1 MSYPNTAFLLD
12 SGPRVWSS
20 LEDQHLQLCR
30 ELSAR
35 GSKPLLIFA
44 KALPTA
50 MQERFERAG
59 AGVAAINY
67 EDGAVNYYK
76 ELQKLIE
83 RNSLERFHVTFFDYF
98 RAIGWLARLQG
109 TQSIVYEMGNGGVFK
124 AQSWKRQ
131 LLRFRNRVMTAPFV
145 RVIAISEYIKEQLI
159 AAGIPEEKI
168 SVRYLGVDTER
179 FKPDDSARTRL
190 ASEYAIGPD
199 EIVLST
205 VSYLRPIKN
214 PQIIVQACG
223 LLAQRG
229 VRARLFVAGDGEM
242 WAELQRLT
250 AQLGITERVHW
261 LGLVSNP
268 VPLLQA
274 SDLFLLATV
283 GEAFGLVL
291 PEAMACGVPVV
302 GAYAGAIPEVVKDGE
317 TGLLVKPLDA
327 VSLADGIEK
336 LARNTALRKTM
347 ARQATARVTEMF
359 TLKQS
364 AANTLKIYDSLSGTL
379 DYVVGRP

>member
-35 GSKPLLIFA
+35 GSKPLLVFA
-44 KALPTA
+44 KSLPTA
-50 MQERFERAG
+50 IQERFEQAG
-59 AGVAAINY
+59 AAVAAINY
-67 EDGAVNYYK
+67 EDGAVNYHR
-76 ELQKLIE
+76 ELQKLVE
-83 RNSLERFHVTFFDYF
+83 QYSLERLHVTFFDYF
-98 RAIGWLARLQG
+98 RAIGWLGRLQG
-109 TQSIVYEMGNGGVFK
+109 TKSIVYEMGNGGVFK
-124 AQSWKRQ
+124 ATSWKKQ
-131 LLRFRNRVMTAPFV
+131 LLHFRNRVMTTPYD
-145 RVIAISEYIKEQLI
+145 RIIAISEYIKGQLL
-159 AAGIPEEKI
+159 AAGIPPEKI

-179 FKPDDSARTRL
+179 FKPDATARQRL
-190 ASEYAIGPD
+190 AREYALAPD

-229 VRARLFVAGDGEM
+229 VPVRLFVAGDGEM
-242 WAELQRLT
+242 LPELKQLT

-261 LGLVSNP
+261 LGLVSNA

-291 PEAMACGVPVV
+291 PEAMACGLPVV
-302 GAYAGAIPEVVKDGE
+302 GACAGAIPEVVKDGV
-317 TGLLVKPLDA
+317 TGLLVQPLDPI
-327 VSLADGIEK
+327 SLADGIEK
-336 LARNTALRKTM
+336 LARNTALRQTM
-347 ARQATARVTEMF
+347 AEQATARVSEMF

-364 AANTLKIYDSLSGTL
+364 AANTLKIYDSLMRN
-379 DYVVGRP
+379 D